1 MDDLT
6 RGMSYQPEKASDQF
20 FDAEVHET
28 FKRIAIK
35 INQTVQLSRIS
46 DHGILIQK
54 RQTTGI

>member
-35 INQTVQLSRIS
+35 ISQTVQLAHIS

-54 RQTTGI
+54 

>member
-28 FKRIAIK
+28 F
-35 INQTVQLSRIS
+35 NVNESQSR
-46 DHGILIQK
+46 
-54 RQTTGI
+54 